1 MPLKSPQSPFASL
14 LATLL
19 ARPRRIAPQP
29 NTYTA
34 ASTSTRPAF
43 ASTPLS
49 DTTAPLRTSLLCIPP
64 NKLGGFSF
72 WDNLPLPPGLRGLHL
87 FLAGRQGRRDCEVAE
102 KAQRNRVV
110 EKCMASKAHEVRVAE
125 QWLGPHRDH
134 AYGLKGAVQRVEAI
148 FLATQPT
155 GNILETG

>member
-1 MPLKSPQSPFASL
+1 MRIDLCLSNHLNRPFAFASL

-148 FLATQPT
+148 FLATQ
-155 GNILETG
+155 G